1 MKNILSSLNES
12 EKKRILEMHYKAS
25 GRHYLNEQTPDPAV
39 PTTPA
44 GPPAPGT
51 PTPAAATP
59 TKRTD
64 TVKAVLTD
72 TGFYYDSTGPIDVS
86 FNFANGKGRL
96 SNRDTGPNTGVIG
109 YYCEKGIYLSNASP
123 YKWIS
128 NPSNHSY
135 GNPIQ
140 FNKSTDSRKLLKIG
154 EFFSPLCAE
163 YAKINGF
170 AADNPTTKVGY
181 IQSDMINQLSSLA
194 EKINDP
200 NNKSQYEGLAVAV
213 KSGWAKP
220 QICTF
225 INSKQ
230 YLDPK
235 FMAIGKEINSIL
247 SDINMYDGVQQKQI
261 DGYSL
266 GDRGKLF
273 CKSV

>member
-25 GRHYLNEQTPDPAV
+25 NRHYLNEQTPDPAA

-44 GPPAPGT
+44 T
-51 PTPAAATP
+51 ATP

-64 TVKAVLTD
+64 TVKSVLTD
-72 TGFYYDSTGPIDVS
+72 TGFYYDPKGPIDVS

-96 SNRDTGPNTGVIG
+96 SNRGTGPNTGVIG

-140 FNKSTDSRKLLKIG
+140 FNRSTDSNKLLKIG
-154 EFFSPLCAE
+154 EFFSPLCKE

-170 AADNPTTKVGY
+170 AGDNPTTKVGY

-194 EKINDP
+194 QKINDP
-200 NNKSQYEGLAVAV
+200 NNKSQYEGLAAAV

-220 QICTF
+220 QICAF

-247 SDINMYDGVQQKQI
+247 SDINMYDGVQQNQI

-266 GDRGKLF
+266 GERGKLF